1 MVDAGGRRY
10 PFLRFVIFQYGGQ
23 MVDGYNRATVV
34 SDRPPHPSNL
44 NVDSAHGSCRIS
56 TVRAGTLVDIVRA
69 VNINN
74 QG

>member
-1 MVDAGGRRY
+1 MVH
-10 PFLRFVIFQYGGQ
+10 
-23 MVDGYNRATVV
+23 GYNRATVV